1 MEPWLTEWVRFN
13 ESSIEDMKKHADGT
27 HTHREWMTYVYE
39 QGHGIL
45 EGTGNGRGA
54 KLAEDKSGKTL
65 IFDTPEEAKE
75 YAQQNGITGT
85 ESPIYQMGSPSYGS
99 ESRIEINPAS
109 KAAQDFAFR
118 GLHKRNR
125 RWTIHGHPLKDGKIY
140 TGRQYFSSTDL
151 LQEFIRA
158 RDNDEYI
165 VQYLVYPHQQID
177 TTTGEKVIHNRV
189 RTVIFPGREKTVAAM
204 KAAGLKIDPM
214 AITVQNGQNRSE
226 PDGNGGTTLVNDAG
240 VDWFDFQ
247 EELGK
252 KGYMGIVD
260 IEGPSGGRKFRS
272 ESMGLVNFTGIG
284 AIAVTV
290 LLLYWANKHI
300 GVSSAAESIEVIDSY
315 DVEGG
320 RHWWQN

>member
-1 MEPWLTEWVRFN
+1 MEPWLQEWVRFN

-27 HTHREWMTYVYE
+27 HTHREWMCYVYE
-39 QGHGIL
+39 QDYGIL

-54 KLAEDKSGKTL
+54 KLATDDKGKTL
-65 IFDTPEEAKE
+65 MFDTPEAAEN
-75 YAQQNGITGT
+75 YASQHGIKGSV
-85 ESPIYQMGSPSYGS
+85 SPVYQMGSPSYGS

-118 GLHKRNR
+118 GLHKKNR

-158 RDNDEYI
+158 RDNDEYV

-177 TTTGEKVIHNRV
+177 TTTGKKVIHNRV
-189 RTVIFPGREKTVAAM
+189 RTLIFPGREKTVAAM
-204 KAAGLKIDPM
+204 RASGSKIDPM
-214 AITVQNGQNRSE
+214 AINVQNGQNRSE
-226 PDGNGGTTLVNDAG
+226 PDGNGGTKLVNDAG
-240 VDWFDFQ
+240 VDWFNFQ

-260 IEGPSGGRKFRS
+260 IEGPNGGRKFRS
-272 ESMGLVNFTGIG
+272 EGMGVVNFAGLATMAGIG
-284 AIAVTV
+284 
-290 LLLYWANKHI
+290 LLLWWANK
-300 GVSSAAESIEVIDSY
+300 SMKTDAAAESVEVVDSY
-315 DVEGG
+315 AVEGG
-320 RHWWQN
+320 RHWWTN